1 MVETV
6 RKGEMILNIVWD
18 LKVNETKKYE
28 QHLIAGY
35 LPERVKQLGKRMV
48 RLDKEWF
55 FGQGE
60 KEKKTGRWIQDS
72 IRIIRVRANIPSDEA
87 EKLLLHMGHIF
98 LWFLANATRK
108 TFALINDRF
117 EIIALHGYGLGRT
130 RILDEIAKL
139 RSKYFNE

>member
-1 MVETV
+1 MNRNV
-6 RKGEMILNIVWD
+6 IIVKA
-18 LKVNETKKYE
+18 LKMDMKEFRDWT
-28 QHLIAGY
+28 
-35 LPERVKQLGKRMV
+35 LPRFVH
-48 RLDKEWF
+48 
-55 FGQGE
+55 GQGE

-117 EIIALHGYGLGRT
+117 EIIALHGSGLGRT